1 MSFGKKLLI
10 SKWNCKQKNAGLAV
24 SPGLKS
30 VQNKNGKIRAM
41 RDVEC
46 CGSFCR
52 LPTERTKLRK
62 KGWWFLSEIESEKC
76 FGSCADGVHTAKLE
90 TENHL
95 RRRKRERM
103 ALMAADVWVWV
114 YKSTVYNTKGT
125 TWSGSP
131 LWKQALQE
139 VQQHWFISGEQLVY
153 AQVLYRVDRVRRTGL
168 TVSKA

>member
-10 SKWNCKQKNAGLAV
+10 SKRNCKQKNAGFSV

-30 VQNKNGKIRAM
+30 VQNKNGKIRAT

-46 CGSFCR
+46 CDSFFR

-76 FGSCADGVHTAKLE
+76 FGSCSRWSAYCKTWNRKSLTKAKERAHGTDGC
-90 TENHL
+90 
-95 RRRKRERM
+95 
-103 ALMAADVWVWV
+103 DVWVWM

-131 LWKQALQE
+131 LWKQAQQE
-139 VQQHWFISGEQLVY
+139 VQQHWFI
-153 AQVLYRVDRVRRTGL
+153 
-168 TVSKA
+168 